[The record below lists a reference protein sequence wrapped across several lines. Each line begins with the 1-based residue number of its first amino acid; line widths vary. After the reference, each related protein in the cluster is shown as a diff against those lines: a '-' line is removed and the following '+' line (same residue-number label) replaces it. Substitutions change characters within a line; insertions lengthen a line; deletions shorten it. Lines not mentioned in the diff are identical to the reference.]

1 MSEVQCVYHDR
12 AQLGEGVFWS
22 VREQKVFW
30 IDIEGHR
37 VCRFDPA
44 TGKNDSVFVGQQVGT
59 VIENAAGGL
68 VVGLK
73 DGVYALDYETGSLSK
88 WCDPMEGDEANRL
101 NDGKAGPDGRFYVG
115 GTGPDSEQALYCID
129 NDTTSYSVLERG
141 ITCSNGLAWSRD
153 HKTLYYIDS
162 PQRVVWAY
170 DFEIETG
177 RISNRRVVVDARQE
191 QCVPDGMTID
201 VEGKLWVAFW
211 EGWGVRR
218 YDPDTG
224 EMMQEIRL
232 PVARVTTCAFG
243 GKDFDTLYIATASI
257 GFEADDWRREPQAGG
272 LFAVKPGVKGLPSFL
287 FKVRPRVKL

>member
-1 MSEVQCVYHDR
+1 MTEVQCVYHDR

-22 VREQKVFW
+22 ERDKKVFW

-59 VIENAAGGL
+59 VVENASGGL

-73 DGVYALDYETGSLSK
+73 DGVYALDFETGVSVK
-88 WCDPMEGDEANRL
+88 WCDPMEGDPDNRL

-115 GTGPDSEQALYCID
+115 GMGPDGGQSLYRID
-129 NDTTSYSVLERG
+129 NNTTEYEVIETG
-141 ITCSNGLAWSRD
+141 VTCSNGLAWGLD

-170 DFEIETG
+170 DFDLETG
-177 RISNRRVVVDARQE
+177 TASNRRVVVDVRGE
-191 QCVPDGMTID
+191 ECVPDGMTID
-201 VEGKLWVAFW
+201 AEGKLWVAFW

-218 YDPDTG
+218 YNPDTG
-224 EMMQEIRL
+224 ELMQEIKL

-243 GKDFDTLYIATASI
+243 GEKLDTLYITTASV
-257 GFEADDWRREPQAGG
+257 GFEESDWLREPEAGG
-272 LFAVKPGVKGLPSFL
+272 LFCCKPGVRGLPSFQ
-287 FKVRPRVKL
+287 FERT